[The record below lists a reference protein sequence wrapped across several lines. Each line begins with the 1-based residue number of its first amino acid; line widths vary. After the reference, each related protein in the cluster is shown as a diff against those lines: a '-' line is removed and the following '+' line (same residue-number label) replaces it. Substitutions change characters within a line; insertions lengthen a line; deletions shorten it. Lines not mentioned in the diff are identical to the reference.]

1 MLGKVIKYNR
11 RNDNMKSKYITLK
24 DNAYAYSQSSLSFV
38 LRNSLVEEGE
48 RIYYFDVF
56 ITVENIKY
64 KLKIAL
70 FDSDFD
76 NLKGFKYD
84 TPISE
89 CYFIE
94 PDFHLT
100 VLHFGNE
107 DLVVYVNIDSGLRY
121 ANVVT
126 ESGIAIKLNV
136 TKDKFDYFIN
146 QLLSINDAY

>member
-11 RNDNMKSKYITLK
+11 RNDNIKSKYITLK

-76 NLKGFKYD
+76 NLKGFKYG

-100 VLHFGNE
+100 VLHFGDE
-107 DLVVYVNIDSGLRY
+107 DLVVYVNVDSGLRY
-121 ANVVT
+121 ANVAT

-136 TKDKFDYFIN
+136 TKDKFDHFIN